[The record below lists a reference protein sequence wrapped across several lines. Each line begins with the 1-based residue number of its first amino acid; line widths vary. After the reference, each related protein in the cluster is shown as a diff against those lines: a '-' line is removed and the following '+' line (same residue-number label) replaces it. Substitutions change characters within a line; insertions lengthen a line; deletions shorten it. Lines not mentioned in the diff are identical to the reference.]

1 MKNYLC
7 EDESQ
12 MPTID
17 YIYEEFRKEFDTI
30 LNKCQAFDHCTYIID
45 YYFNFKTGL
54 KEQIQKLD
62 PNTRLSQQLCQL
74 DDISE
79 KSIEI
84 INMLN
89 EYEEYRFPSKVQA
102 IKSFKS
108 FAPKEPTK
116 KKTVKLCVSVT
127 IEENY
132 ANPQNNLRN
141 SQLQVIQEE
150 NHIDDE
156 IIQNQFEQEIVES
169 EIHLKNK
176 FNQQKE
182 KIIIDPEQEELNLI
196 DLRMQHAKN
205 LYQEA
210 LLDEALEITKDI
222 YLKLN
227 YKQAQWFKE
236 KKYQEFYEDLEEK
249 KMILTQ
255 NLNELESGGWRIEK
269 QSQNLIIKYKLFE
282 EEQTVTVYLDSVFEA
297 NITKLMALINEI
309 DLYQNYVPFCQRS
322 SMNKQL
328 SKTCKICDIL
338 VYFPFISDRRA
349 VFVGEGIDRLMI
361 NGTIVFVCKS
371 IDHNIEYQQKHDI
384 KFQANKKL
392 VSLIINYYIFELT
405 PINDNKCRVRAITN
419 SNPQVKYLPN
429 QLIGYLARKM
439 AHELFERMEKITKNF
454 EKSPWFEKYNQNIE
468 FYQWIDQKVQ
478 KYFELRQK

>member
-1 MKNYLC
+1 MKNQLY

-12 MPTID
+12 MQTID
-17 YIYEEFRKEFDTI
+17 YIYEEFRKEFDQI

-45 YYFNFKTGL
+45 YYYNFKTGL
-54 KEQIQKLD
+54 KEQINKLD
-62 PNTRLSQQLCQL
+62 SNTRLSKQLRQL
-74 DDISE
+74 DDTSE
-79 KSIEI
+79 KSPEI

-89 EYEEYRFPSKVQA
+89 EYEEYRFPSQVQLV
-102 IKSFKS
+102 KTFKS
-108 FAPKEPTK
+108 FAPKAAQK
-116 KKTVKLCVSVT
+116 KKTVKLCESLM
-127 IEENY
+127 IEENQ
-132 ANPQNNLRN
+132 ANVQNSLRI

-150 NHIDDE
+150 NPIEDE
-156 IIQNQFEQEIVES
+156 VIQNKFELEVVES
-169 EIHLKNK
+169 EIHLKNN
-176 FNQQKE
+176 FHQN
-182 KIIIDPEQEELNLI
+182 KISINPEQEELNQLEI
-196 DLRMQHAKN
+196 RMEYAKS

-210 LLDEALEITKDI
+210 LLDEALEITQDI
-222 YLKLN
+222 FLKLN
-227 YKQAQWFKE
+227 NKQAQWFKE
-236 KKYQEFYEDLEEK
+236 KNYQEFYENLQEK
-249 KMILTQ
+249 KLLLTQ

-269 QSQNLIIKYKLFE
+269 QTQNLIIKYKLFE

-328 SKTCKICDIL
+328 TKTCKICDII

-371 IDHNIEYQQKHDI
+371 IDHNIDYQQKHDI
-384 KFQANKKL
+384 HIETNKKL

-429 QLIGYLARKM
+429 WLIGYLARKM
-439 AHELFERMEKITKNF
+439 AHELFERMERITKNF
-454 EKSPWFEKYNQNIE
+454 EKSPWFEKYNQNIQ

>member
-7 EDESQ
+7 EEESQ
-12 MPTID
+12 IQTID
-17 YIYEEFRKEFDTI
+17 YIYEEFRKEFDII
-30 LNKCQAFDHCTYIID
+30 LNKCIAFDHCTYIID
-45 YYFNFKTGL
+45 YYYNFKIGL
-54 KEQIQKLD
+54 KEQINKLD
-62 PNTRLSQQLCQL
+62 PNTRLYKQLCQL

-79 KSIEI
+79 KSLEI
-84 INMLN
+84 IKMLN
-89 EYEEYRFPSKVQA
+89 EYEEYRFPSKVQT

-108 FAPKEPTK
+108 FAPKALQK
-116 KKTVKLCVSVT
+116 KKTVQLCESFMF
-127 IEENY
+127 EENQGL
-132 ANPQNNLRN
+132 PQNSLRN

-150 NHIDDE
+150 NLKEDE
-156 IIQNQFEQEIVES
+156 IIPDQFEQQVVES
-169 EIHLKNK
+169 EIHSKNK
-176 FNQQKE
+176 LLQNN
-182 KIIIDPEQEELNLI
+182 IIMNPEQEELNNI
-196 DLRMQHAKN
+196 EMRMQKAIN
-205 LYQEA
+205 LYKEA
-210 LLDEALEITKDI
+210 LLDEALEIIQDI
-222 YLKLN
+222 FLKLN

-236 KKYQEFYEDLEEK
+236 KNYQEFYEDLKEK
-249 KMILTQ
+249 KIILTQ
-255 NLNELESGGWRIEK
+255 NLNELDSGGWRIEK
-269 QSQNLIIKYKLFE
+269 QTQNLIIKYKLFE

-328 SKTCKICDIL
+328 SKTCKICDII

-371 IDHNIEYQQKHDI
+371 IDQNIEYQQKHDI
-384 KFQANKKL
+384 HFQTNKKL

-405 PINDNKCRVRAITN
+405 PINNNKCRVRAITN

-429 QLIGYLARKM
+429 WIIGYLARKM

>member
-1 MKNYLC
+1 MKNKLY

-12 MPTID
+12 MQTID
-17 YIYEEFRKEFDTI
+17 YIYEEFRKEFDLI

-45 YYFNFKTGL
+45 YYYNFKTGL
-54 KEQIQKLD
+54 KEQINKLD
-62 PNTRLSQQLCQL
+62 PNTRLSKQLRQL
-74 DDISE
+74 DDTSE
-79 KSIEI
+79 KSLEI

-89 EYEEYRFPSKVQA
+89 EYEEYRFPSKVQL
-102 IKSFKS
+102 IKTFKS
-108 FAPKEPTK
+108 FAPKAPQK
-116 KKTVKLCVSVT
+116 KKTVKLCESLM
-127 IEENY
+127 IEENQ
-132 ANPQNNLRN
+132 AIAQNNLRN

-150 NHIDDE
+150 NLIEDE
-156 IIQNQFEQEIVES
+156 VIPNQFEQEVVES
-169 EIHLKNK
+169 EIHLKNNFHQNK
-176 FNQQKE
+176 MN
-182 KIIIDPEQEELNLI
+182 INPEQEEINQLEI
-196 DLRMQHAKN
+196 RMEQAKG

-210 LLDEALEITKDI
+210 LLDEAFEITQDI
-222 YLKLN
+222 FLKLN
-227 YKQAQWFKE
+227 NKQAQWFKE
-236 KKYQEFYEDLEEK
+236 KGYQEFYENLQEK
-249 KMILTQ
+249 KLILTQ

-269 QSQNLIIKYKLFE
+269 QTQNLIIKYKLFE
-282 EEQTVTVYLDSVFEA
+282 EESTVTVYLDSVFEA

-309 DLYQNYVPFCQRS
+309 DLYHNYVPFCQRS

-328 SKTCKICDIL
+328 TKTCKICDIV

-371 IDHNIEYQQKHDI
+371 IDHNIDYQQKHDI
-384 KFQANKKL
+384 HFETNKKL

-429 QLIGYLARKM
+429 WLIGYLARKM
-439 AHELFERMEKITKNF
+439 AHELFERMERITKNF

-468 FYQWIDQKVQ
+468 FYKWIDQKVQ